1 MQALLSAGLH
11 HFEIYVHYMLHQ
23 YFCSPSELF
32 CVFLCLFR
40 LRLFRILKY
49 LPCTCNV
56 PSQPKY
62 IFPFGNIPFFFFV
75 NTASFDLTAM
85 SSPVKHEGHQITRI
99 SIRCPGR
106 RPQRYQHETWSTN
119 TWQVRGKHYI
129 KLKLQ
134 PCLQSFF
141 SPPLF
146 CVFLFI
152 PFKYTS
158 SHKVNRLW
166 VSLLLHFF
174 HARSGKTLR
183 SCHCFSRKTLADL
196 VSLIPGTLRVLAE
209 LGRIYSGVFGINPMW
224 LSNEL
229 GTIRGGSR

>member
-1 MQALLSAGLH
+1 
-11 HFEIYVHYMLHQ
+11 MLHQ

-49 LPCTCNV
+49 LPCTCSHFPESQHV

-62 IFPFGNIPFFFFV
+62 MFPFGNIPFCQHCIIRPHCHELSSKTWGSSDNQNQHTMSRQTSAALSAWNMEHKHLTSEGKTLYKTETAALPAKFFF
-75 NTASFDLTAM
+75 
-85 SSPVKHEGHQITRI
+85 
-99 SIRCPGR
+99 
-106 RPQRYQHETWSTN
+106 
-119 TWQVRGKHYI
+119 
-129 KLKLQ
+129 
-134 PCLQSFF
+134 
-141 SPPLF
+141 PPLF